1 IAGSVAGINLSS
13 KQPSPVCTVPG
24 GAPQHYQFVL
34 TYATDM
40 RTWHIHVRNDVLL
53 QHEGKHE
60 FHCKMEVQVSKDED
74 IVPIVDSLRRLYG
87 ANARVRVFRSQ
98 TMTVAS
104 GDFGGL
110 GDVVFNLRDPKN

>member
-1 IAGSVAGINLSS
+1 
-13 KQPSPVCTVPG
+13 
-24 GAPQHYQFVL
+24 
-34 TYATDM
+34 
-40 RTWHIHVRNDVLL
+40 WHIHVRNDVLL

-87 ANARVRVFRSQ
+87 ANARVRVFRNQ

-110 GDVVFNLRDPKN
+110 GDVVFNLRDPKNPEKHTGTHFRDAYHGPTTLDHIKST